1 MFYESVK
8 VLRYIMIRKETEKES
23 KEASKQE
30 KQLLYNRWK
39 NNKMDWLC
47 LNIHLSEA
55 TTDYKSLLV
64 LFGFENKADAETSR
78 GKCETTT

>member
-1 MFYESVK
+1 MNQLK
-8 VLRYIMIRKETEKES
+8 ILRYIMIRKETEKES

-30 KQLLYNRWK
+30 KQLLCNRWK

-55 TTDYKSLLV
+55 ITDYKSLLV
-64 LFGFENKADAETSR
+64 LFGFENKSDAETSR